1 MNKLFIFSL
10 FLVLLLGSGFTT
22 KEMIPTS
29 LKINIR
35 NDLGNIESGV
45 VVTLYG
51 NETDF
56 QQEKN
61 PIQSGETDDKGM
73 VTFKGLEAKIYYVAA
88 VKGDKNN
95 YGAGVQTGK
104 LEAKKVNKVTIIIE

>member
-1 MNKLFIFSL
+1 MKKLVIFS
-10 FLVLLLGSGFTT
+10 FFFVFLLGSGFTSN
-22 KEMIPTS
+22 EMIPTS

-35 NDLGNIESGV
+35 NDLGNIESDV

-51 NETDF
+51 SETDF

-61 PIQSGETDDKGM
+61 PVQSGKTNDKGM
-73 VTFKGLEAKIYYVAA
+73 VTFKGLDAKIYYVSA

-104 LEAKKVNKVTIIIE
+104 LEAKRVNKVTIIIE

>member
-1 MNKLFIFSL
+1 MNKRIFYSL
-10 FLVLLLGSGFTT
+10 FFVFLLGSGFTIE
-22 KEMIPTS
+22 EMIPTS

-35 NDLGNIESGV
+35 NDLGNIESNV
-45 VVTLYG
+45 AVTLYD

-56 QQEKN
+56 QQEQN
-61 PIQSGETDDKGM
+61 PVQSGKTNDKGM
-73 VTFKGLEAKIYYVAA
+73 VTFKGLEAKVYYVAA